1 MSAQGTYRFY
11 SVYRQ
16 TILLVNG
23 EPLGQE
29 RVNNVKNYVPINNVK
44 NYVPINSVKHF
55 VPINPFPSK

>member
-11 SVYRQ
+11 SVSRQ

-29 RVNNVKNYVPINNVK
+29 RVKYLSTYDSFVLQQQKYLNSHSQVVNFTVKRF
-44 NYVPINSVKHF
+44 S
-55 VPINPFPSK
+55 

>member
-11 SVYRQ
+11 SVSRQ

-29 RVNNVKNYVPINNVK
+29 RVNNVKNYVPIN
-44 NYVPINSVKHF
+44 
-55 VPINPFPSK
+55 PFPSK